1 MGFPV
6 PSVFGEGSCP
16 LVPALKARLLLNLG
30 ILRLLSQQKSFKR
43 FGLPELVYRMKVE
56 CVFVYFVGDTC
67 RIRLSL
73 GAFELRKCGF
83 GLTTK
88 QPDS

>member
-1 MGFPV
+1 MSFASSFPVGSLLLRNMGFPV
-6 PSVFGEGSCP
+6 PCVFGEGSCP

-56 CVFVYFVGDTC
+56 CVFCLFCWRYV
-67 RIRLSL
+67 
-73 GAFELRKCGF
+73 
-83 GLTTK
+83 
-88 QPDS
+88 